1 MSGNIYTYYSFI
13 ANFILTVNNNKFA
26 SIRSGVNE
34 IVNRHVATTAS
45 LLNPTSV
52 FAQYFDHCSLKEII
66 SLQIYMFVNLF
77 VTSTTTLICIV
88 SLPKE
93 AVMYMLLFRGWCSAE
108 IHCRSLQEDNFYG
121 VLKNGPCMAPFSY
134 TLSIRLHIEW
144 LPRYTLLRDINK
156 ACIRSVRFPGLNF
169 VIRII

>member
-93 AVMYMLLFRGWCSAE
+93 AVMYMLLFRG
-108 IHCRSLQEDNFYG
+108 
-121 VLKNGPCMAPFSY
+121 
-134 TLSIRLHIEW
+134 
-144 LPRYTLLRDINK
+144 
-156 ACIRSVRFPGLNF
+156 
-169 VIRII
+169 